1 MARCSEHSVQ
11 AVMDRKQFKMCGA
24 LKLCIS
30 ASYPNFHHI
39 VQQEYYQIT
48 SNQEVDTSG
57 SFESKNKHR
66 KHDIYYVDG
75 FRDKKKF
82 ICTENPTEN
91 SVEDFFRTLW
101 NKRSYI
107 IVMLSGPLSSNANQ
121 CYQYWSKEQGGVI
134 QAGRYQI
141 KTVKIKTINNFVVAE
156 LHLTDG
162 IKPSRKIFHFSYSDW
177 TLRDVPSDVTKF
189 FQLILKVNHVS
200 EMGKQALKVH
210 KVQTGP
216 IVLHGNQ
223 GSSQIGTFCASDFAV
238 YQMNN
243 MARISLANIMT
254 NIRRQLRSYV
264 ISCEQYYFCYDIV
277 LYSLSLIRLDTA
289 ITEKNK
295 S

>member
-1 MARCSEHSVQ
+1 MSRCSEYSGQ
-11 AVMDRKQFKMCGA
+11 AVMDPKQFKMCGA

-30 ASYPNFHHI
+30 ASYPNFHNI
-39 VQQEYYQIT
+39 VQQEYHKIT
-48 SNQEVDTSG
+48 CNQEVDTSG
-57 SFESKNKHR
+57 AFENKDKHKR
-66 KHDIYYVDG
+66 HDIYYVDG

-107 IVMLSGPLSSNANQ
+107 IVMLSRPLSSNANQ

-134 QAGRYQI
+134 QTGRYQI

-156 LHLTDG
+156 LHLADG
-162 IKPSRKIFHFSYSDW
+162 IKPARQILHFSYSDW
-177 TLRDVPSDVTKF
+177 TVRDVPSDVTKF
-189 FQLILKVNHVS
+189 FQFILKVNHIS
-200 EMGKQALKVH
+200 EIAKRALKVH
-210 KVQTGP
+210 QVQTGP
-216 IVLHGNQ
+216 IVVHCTQ

-243 MARISLANIMT
+243 MARISLPNIVT
-254 NIRRQLRSYV
+254 NIRRQLRSHV
-264 ISCEQYYFCYDIV
+264 ISSEQYYFCYYIV
-277 LYSLSLIRLDTA
+277 LYSLSLIKLDTA
-289 ITEKNK
+289 ITGKNK